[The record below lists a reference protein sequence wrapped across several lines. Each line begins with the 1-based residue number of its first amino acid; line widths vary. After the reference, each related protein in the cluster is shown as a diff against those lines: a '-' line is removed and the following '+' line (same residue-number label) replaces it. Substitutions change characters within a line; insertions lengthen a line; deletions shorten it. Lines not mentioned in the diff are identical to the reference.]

1 MIKILEYSADD
12 TVTVIIPTYKR
23 VDMLIR
29 AIDSVINQTYQNIEI
44 FVVIDGDDE
53 ASARAVEK
61 KSDER
66 IKIIT
71 FKA

>member
-61 KSDER
+61 NQMKEL
-66 IKIIT
+66 KLYL
-71 FKA
+71 